1 MSTISIYVNFA
12 SQPCRALRK
21 ICDLN
26 GITDKI
32 NWPTLELL
40 KGEHFAESFTKI
52 NPASTVPV
60 LVDTSP
66 GIDGNTDNK
75 SEELILTESTAIA
88 QYLCDKF
95 NLTGKFGIP
104 CVKANP
110 LAHYQVI
117 NALHN
122 HHNVVRAAS
131 MEVLNLWRPAALTG
145 HLPDPKDRVP
155 LDLEKLKE
163 RIGFVQTNH
172 YPLIENKLR
181 ANNGWLCSGNNP
193 TVADVFAWMELWQFT
208 KGDRSDDDLNT
219 FQMIDYEQFPFISAW
234 LKKLEVVLFDEKLW
248 EACRQFIGVG
258 RIVVPQAAILAHKNR
273 TNSDATVGDDK
284 AANL

>member
-40 KGEHFAESFTKI
+40 KREHFSESFTKI

-104 CVKANP
+104 CVKVNP

-131 MEVLNLWRPAALTG
+131 MEILDLWRPAALTG
-145 HLPDPKDRVP
+145 QLPDPKDRIP

-163 RIGFVQTNH
+163 RIDFVQKHH

-234 LKKLEVVLFDEKLW
+234 LKKLEVVLFDEQLW
-248 EACRQFIGVG
+248 EACRGFIQLG
-258 RIVVPQAAILAHKNR
+258 RIVVPQAAILANKYHNGNEMLDN
-273 TNSDATVGDDK
+273 TAVNM
-284 AANL
+284 